1 MSNAP
6 LKVTL
11 ETELVTVGQ
20 KAVYHYL
27 LIEKKWVTPLG
38 FTGNVRRVVCTI
50 NYELSFQCSLMPNGK
65 GQYYISV
72 NKENRTS
79 LGIGPGDRVQV
90 QLERDQSK
98 YGLPM
103 PEELQAVL
111 DQDPEGDKFFH
122 ALTNGKQRSLIFFV
136 SKGKDVDR
144 RIDHSLIIL
153 EHLKN
158 NEGKIDFRKLYHEL
172 KRPALNI
179 NSNEF

>member
-6 LKVTL
+6 LQVTF

-27 LIEKKWVTPLG
+27 LIEKERVKPLG
-38 FTGNVRRVVCTI
+38 FTGNIRRVVCTI
-50 NYELSFQCSLMPNGK
+50 NGELSFQCSLMPNGK

-72 NKENRTS
+72 NKENRTRV
-79 LGIGPGDRVQV
+79 GIGPGDRVQV
-90 QLERDQSK
+90 ELVRDQSK

-103 PEELQAVL
+103 PEEFQAVL
-111 DQDPEGDKFFH
+111 DDDPEGTKWFH
-122 ALTNGKQRSLIFFV
+122 ELTNGKQRSLIYFV
-136 SKGKDVDR
+136 GKGKDIDR
-144 RIDHSLIIL
+144 RIDNALIIL

-158 NEGKIDFRKLYHEL
+158 NEGKIDFRKLYHDL

-179 NSNEF
+179 SPDDL

>member
-1 MSNAP
+1 MGTAP
-6 LKVTL
+6 VKITF
-11 ETELVTVGQ
+11 ESELVTAGQ

-27 LIEKKWVTPLG
+27 LIEKERAKPLG
-38 FTGNVRRVVCTI
+38 FTGNIRRVVCTI
-50 NYELSFQCSLMPNGK
+50 NGELSFQCSLMPNGQ

-72 NKENRTS
+72 NKENRS
-79 LGIGPGDRVQV
+79 RLGIGPGDRVQV
-90 QLERDQSK
+90 QLERDHSK

-111 DQDPEGDKFFH
+111 DQDPDGNKMFH
-122 ALTNGKQRSLIFFV
+122 ALTNGKQRSLIYFV
-136 SKGKDVDR
+136 SKGKDIDR

-179 NSNEF
+179 SSDEL

>member
-6 LKVTL
+6 LTVAF
-11 ETELVTVGQ
+11 ETELVTAGQ

-27 LIEKKWVTPLG
+27 LIEKEQARPLG
-38 FTGNVRRVVCTI
+38 FTGNIRRVVCTV
-50 NYELSFQCSLMPNGK
+50 NGELSFQCSLMPNGK

-72 NKENRTS
+72 NKENRTR
-79 LGIGPGDRVQV
+79 LGIRPGDRVQV

-111 DQDPEGDKFFH
+111 DQDPEGDKLFH
-122 ALTNGKQRSLIFFV
+122 GLTNGKQRSLLYFV
-136 SKGKDVDR
+136 GKGKDIDR

-158 NEGKIDFRKLYHEL
+158 NEGKVDFRKLYHEL

-179 NSNEF
+179 NTDEF